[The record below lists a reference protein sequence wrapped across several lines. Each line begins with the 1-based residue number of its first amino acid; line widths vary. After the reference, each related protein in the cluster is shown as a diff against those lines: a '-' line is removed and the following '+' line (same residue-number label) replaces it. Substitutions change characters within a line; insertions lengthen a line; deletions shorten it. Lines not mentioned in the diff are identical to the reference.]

1 MWNSLI
7 NKFIE
12 NKIYIFTTSIAMAI
26 FYSINDEILDKFS
39 ALYFKQEYGGFIFV
53 FSLFFWVLSFLIAL
67 TYVYVYIKKWILG
80 YFHKKQ
86 LIYKNILA
94 LSELNV
100 SCKIILWNL
109 VKTKQ
114 QKIAPLEISKN
125 GNEYAYLMQIGVVK
139 QEREYF
145 KIKDEVWQL
154 LQKYQKEIFIE
165 AKFSNHINT

>member
-1 MWNSLI
+1 M
-7 NKFIE
+7 
-12 NKIYIFTTSIAMAI
+12 
-26 FYSINDEILDKFS
+26 
-39 ALYFKQEYGGFIFV
+39 
-53 FSLFFWVLSFLIAL
+53 
-67 TYVYVYIKKWILG
+67 
-80 YFHKKQ
+80 
-86 LIYKNILA
+86 
-94 LSELNV
+94 
-100 SCKIILWNL
+100 
-109 VKTKQ
+109 KTKQ